1 MILLR
6 IILFLIDA
14 IKQFLHKNCQYMAAA
29 ISFYALFSMFP
40 LGLAVISILG
50 FIIGTESSNETLA
63 KEIADVLPISSD
75 LIGSTMEGIISAR
88 AITGIASFV
97 GLVWTS
103 SAAFSAVRKGINTAW
118 GVTTPRAFLWERI
131 IDIGLVF
138 AAGLLVL
145 IILFTAPLIEI
156 IRQIFEYTLPQNEIP
171 ADMIWGTIADL
182 VSPLLAFISILIL
195 YRWLPNT
202 KVKIIHVVP
211 GALLASICFIIAQLG
226 FIWYVGKLP
235 VYNIL
240 YGAVG
245 AIMALLAWVYISALI
260 ILFGAQITSMFHEY
274 STSSS
279 KKSGILSFWTG
290 FTRVR
295 VKIVNVSA
303 NE

>member
-97 GLVWTS
+97 GLEWTS

-211 GALLASICFIIAQLG
+211 GALLASICFILAQLG
-226 FIWYVGKLP
+226 FIWYVGKFP

-279 KKSGILSFWTG
+279 KNPSILSFWTG

-295 VKIVNVSA
+295 VKIVKVSS
-303 NE
+303 ND

>member
-88 AITGIASFV
+88 AITGIASFI

-118 GVTTPRAFLWERI
+118 GVTTPRAFVWERI

-156 IRQIFEYTLPQNEIP
+156 IRQIFEYNLPQNEIP

-182 VSPLLAFISILIL
+182 VSPILAFISILVL

-202 KVKIIHVVP
+202 KVRIIHVVP
-211 GALLASICFIIAQLG
+211 GALLASICFILAQLG
-226 FIWYVGKLP
+226 FIWYVGKFP

-295 VKIVNVSA
+295 VKIVNVSS
-303 NE
+303 ND

>member
-63 KEIADVLPISSD
+63 KDIANVLPISSD
-75 LIGSTMEGIISAR
+75 LIGSTMEGVISAR
-88 AITGIASFV
+88 AITGIASFI

-118 GVTTPRAFLWERI
+118 GVTTPRAFVWERI

-156 IRQIFEYTLPQNEIP
+156 IRQIFEYNLPQNEIP

-182 VSPLLAFISILIL
+182 VSPILAFISILVL

-202 KVKIIHVVP
+202 KVRIIHVVP
-211 GALLASICFIIAQLG
+211 GALLASICFILAQLG
-226 FIWYVGKLP
+226 FIWYVGKFP

-295 VKIVNVSA
+295 VKIVNVSS
-303 NE
+303 ND

>member
-202 KVKIIHVVP
+202 KVNIIHVVP
-211 GALLASICFIIAQLG
+211 GALLASICFILAQLG
-226 FIWYVGKLP
+226 FIWYVGKFP

-295 VKIVNVSA
+295 VKIVKVSS
-303 NE
+303 ND

>member
-226 FIWYVGKLP
+226 FIWYVGKFP

-279 KKSGILSFWTG
+279 KNSSILSFWTG

-295 VKIVNVSA
+295 VKIVNVSS
-303 NE
+303 ND

>member
-211 GALLASICFIIAQLG
+211 GALLASICFILAQLG
-226 FIWYVGKLP
+226 FIWYVGKFP

-274 STSSS
+274 SISSS
-279 KKSGILSFWTG
+279 KKTGMLSFWTG

-295 VKIVNVSA
+295 IKIVNISS
-303 NE
+303 ND

>member
-171 ADMIWGTIADL
+171 ADMVWGTIADL

-211 GALLASICFIIAQLG
+211 GALLASICFILAQLG
-226 FIWYVGKLP
+226 FIWYVGKFP

-279 KKSGILSFWTG
+279 KKPGVLSFWTG

-295 VKIVNVSA
+295 VKIVNISS
-303 NE
+303 ND

>member
-156 IRQIFEYTLPQNEIP
+156 IRQIFEYNLPQNEIP

-182 VSPLLAFISILIL
+182 VSPILAFISILVL

-211 GALLASICFIIAQLG
+211 GALLASICFILAQLG
-226 FIWYVGKLP
+226 FIWYVGKFP

-295 VKIVNVSA
+295 VKIVNVSS
-303 NE
+303 ND

>member
-156 IRQIFEYTLPQNEIP
+156 IRQIFEHALPQNEIP

-211 GALLASICFIIAQLG
+211 GALLASICFILAQLG
-226 FIWYVGKLP
+226 FIWYVGKFP

-279 KKSGILSFWTG
+279 KNSSILSFWTG

-295 VKIVNVSA
+295 VKIVNVSS
-303 NE
+303 ND

>member
-202 KVKIIHVVP
+202 KVNIIHVVP
-211 GALLASICFIIAQLG
+211 GALLASSCFILAQLG
-226 FIWYVGKLP
+226 FIWYVGKFP

-279 KKSGILSFWTG
+279 KNSSILSFWTG

-295 VKIVNVSA
+295 VKIVNVSS
-303 NE
+303 ND

>member
-226 FIWYVGKLP
+226 FIWYVGKFP

-295 VKIVNVSA
+295 IKIVNVSS

>member
-1 MILLR
+1 
-6 IILFLIDA
+6 
-14 IKQFLHKNCQYMAAA
+14 MAAA

-171 ADMIWGTIADL
+171 ADMIWATIADL

-211 GALLASICFIIAQLG
+211 GALLASICFILAQLG
-226 FIWYVGKLP
+226 FIWYVGKFP

-245 AIMALLAWVYISALI
+245 AVMALLAWVYISALI

-274 STSSS
+274 SISSS
-279 KKSGILSFWTG
+279 KKTGMLSFWTG

-295 VKIVNVSA
+295 IKIVNISS
-303 NE
+303 ND

>member
-1 MILLR
+1 
-6 IILFLIDA
+6 
-14 IKQFLHKNCQYMAAA
+14 MAAA

-63 KEIADVLPISSD
+63 KDIANVLPISSD

-118 GVTTPRAFLWERI
+118 GVTTPRAFVWERI

-156 IRQIFEYTLPQNEIP
+156 IRQIFEYNLPQNEIP

-182 VSPLLAFISILIL
+182 VSPILAFISILVL

-202 KVKIIHVVP
+202 KVRIIHVVP
-211 GALLASICFIIAQLG
+211 GALLASICFILAQLG
-226 FIWYVGKLP
+226 FIWYVGKFP

-295 VKIVNVSA
+295 VKIVNVSS
-303 NE
+303 ND

>member
-1 MILLR
+1 
-6 IILFLIDA
+6 
-14 IKQFLHKNCQYMAAA
+14 MAAA

-202 KVKIIHVVP
+202 KVNIIHVVP
-211 GALLASICFIIAQLG
+211 GALLASICFILAQLG
-226 FIWYVGKLP
+226 FIWYVGKFP

-279 KKSGILSFWTG
+279 QKSGILSFWTG

-295 VKIVNVSA
+295 VKIVKVSS
-303 NE
+303 ND

>member
-211 GALLASICFIIAQLG
+211 GALLASICFILAQLG
-226 FIWYVGKLP
+226 FIWYVGKFP

-274 STSSS
+274 SISSS
-279 KKSGILSFWTG
+279 KKTGILSFWTG

-295 VKIVNVSA
+295 IKIVNISP
-303 NE
+303 ND

>member
-182 VSPLLAFISILIL
+182 ISPLLAFISILIL

-226 FIWYVGKLP
+226 FIWYVGKFP

-295 VKIVNVSA
+295 IKIVNVSS

>member
-202 KVKIIHVVP
+202 KVNIIHVVP
-211 GALLASICFIIAQLG
+211 GALLASICFILAQLG
-226 FIWYVGKLP
+226 FIWYVGKFP

-245 AIMALLAWVYISALI
+245 AVMALLAWVYISALI

-295 VKIVNVSA
+295 VKIVKVSS
-303 NE
+303 ND

>member
-182 VSPLLAFISILIL
+182 VSPLLVFISILIL

-211 GALLASICFIIAQLG
+211 GALLASICFILAQLG
-226 FIWYVGKLP
+226 FIWYVGKFP

-295 VKIVNVSA
+295 VKIVNVSS

>member
-211 GALLASICFIIAQLG
+211 GALLASICFILAQLG
-226 FIWYVGKLP
+226 FIWYVGKFP

>member
-1 MILLR
+1 
-6 IILFLIDA
+6 
-14 IKQFLHKNCQYMAAA
+14 MAAA

-63 KEIADVLPISSD
+63 KDIANVLPISSD
-75 LIGSTMEGIISAR
+75 LIGSTMEGIISAS

-156 IRQIFEYTLPQNEIP
+156 IRQIFEYNLPQNEIP

-182 VSPLLAFISILIL
+182 VSPILAFISILVL

-202 KVKIIHVVP
+202 KVRIIHVVP
-211 GALLASICFIIAQLG
+211 GALLASICFILAQLG
-226 FIWYVGKLP
+226 FIWYVGKFP

-290 FTRVR
+290 CTRVR
-295 VKIVNVSA
+295 VKIVNVSS
-303 NE
+303 ND

>member
-171 ADMIWGTIADL
+171 ADMIWATIADL

-211 GALLASICFIIAQLG
+211 GALLASICFILAQLG
-226 FIWYVGKLP
+226 FIWYVGKFP

-279 KKSGILSFWTG
+279 KNSRPGKRAKDLAEPKFFSPACMVGP
-290 FTRVR
+290 
-295 VKIVNVSA
+295 
-303 NE
+303 

>member
-75 LIGSTMEGIISAR
+75 LIGSTMEGIISTR

-118 GVTTPRAFLWERI
+118 GVTSPRAFVWERI

-182 VSPLLAFISILIL
+182 VSPLLTFISILIL

-211 GALLASICFIIAQLG
+211 GALLASICFILAQLG
-226 FIWYVGKLP
+226 FIWYVGKFP

-295 VKIVNVSA
+295 VKIVNVSS
-303 NE
+303 ND

>member
-156 IRQIFEYTLPQNEIP
+156 IRQIFEYNLHQNEIP

-211 GALLASICFIIAQLG
+211 GALLASICFILAQLG
-226 FIWYVGKLP
+226 FIWYVGKFP

-279 KKSGILSFWTG
+279 KNSSILSFWTG

-295 VKIVNVSA
+295 VKIVNVSS
-303 NE
+303 ND

>member
-171 ADMIWGTIADL
+171 ADMIWATIADL

-211 GALLASICFIIAQLG
+211 GALLASICFILAQLG
-226 FIWYVGKLP
+226 FIWYVGKFP

-274 STSSS
+274 SISSS
-279 KKSGILSFWTG
+279 KKTGMLSFWTG

-295 VKIVNVSA
+295 IKIVNISP
-303 NE
+303 ND

>member
-1 MILLR
+1 
-6 IILFLIDA
+6 
-14 IKQFLHKNCQYMAAA
+14 MAAA

-211 GALLASICFIIAQLG
+211 GALLASICFILAQLG
-226 FIWYVGKLP
+226 FIWYVGKFP

>member
-171 ADMIWGTIADL
+171 ADMIWATIADL

-211 GALLASICFIIAQLG
+211 GALLASICFILAQLG
-226 FIWYVGKLP
+226 FIWYVGKFP

-279 KKSGILSFWTG
+279 KNSSILSFWTG

-295 VKIVNVSA
+295 VKIVNVSS
-303 NE
+303 ND

>member
-63 KEIADVLPISSD
+63 KDIANVLPISSD

-118 GVTTPRAFLWERI
+118 GVTTPRAFVWERI

-156 IRQIFEYTLPQNEIP
+156 IRQIFEYNLPQNEIP

-182 VSPLLAFISILIL
+182 VSPILAFISILVL

-202 KVKIIHVVP
+202 KVRIIHVVP
-211 GALLASICFIIAQLG
+211 GALLASICFILAQLG
-226 FIWYVGKLP
+226 FIWYVGKFP

-295 VKIVNVSA
+295 VKIVNVSS
-303 NE
+303 ND

>member
-226 FIWYVGKLP
+226 FIWYVGKFP

-274 STSSS
+274 SISSS
-279 KKSGILSFWTG
+279 KKTGMLSFWTG

-295 VKIVNVSA
+295 IKIVNISS
-303 NE
+303 ND

>member
-226 FIWYVGKLP
+226 FIWYVGKFP

>member
-211 GALLASICFIIAQLG
+211 GALLASICFILAQLG
-226 FIWYVGKLP
+226 FIWYVGKFP

-295 VKIVNVSA
+295 VKIVNVSS
-303 NE
+303 ND

>member
-171 ADMIWGTIADL
+171 ADMIWATIADL

-211 GALLASICFIIAQLG
+211 GALLASICFILAQLG
-226 FIWYVGKLP
+226 FIWYVGKFP

-274 STSSS
+274 SISSS
-279 KKSGILSFWTG
+279 KKTGMLSFWTG

-295 VKIVNVSA
+295 IKIVNISS
-303 NE
+303 ND

>member
-211 GALLASICFIIAQLG
+211 GALLASICFILAQLG
-226 FIWYVGKLP
+226 FIWYVGKFP

-279 KKSGILSFWTG
+279 KKSSILSFWTG

-295 VKIVNVSA
+295 VKIVNVSS
-303 NE
+303 ND

>member
-211 GALLASICFIIAQLG
+211 GALLASICFILAQLG
-226 FIWYVGKLP
+226 FIWYVGKFP

-279 KKSGILSFWTG
+279 KNSSILSFWTG

-295 VKIVNVSA
+295 VKIVNVSS
-303 NE
+303 ND

>member
-202 KVKIIHVVP
+202 KVSIIHVVP
-211 GALLASICFIIAQLG
+211 GALLASICFIFAQLG
-226 FIWYVGKLP
+226 FIWYVGKFP

-295 VKIVNVSA
+295 VKIVNVSS

>member
-156 IRQIFEYTLPQNEIP
+156 IRQIFEYNLPQNEIP

-211 GALLASICFIIAQLG
+211 GALLASICFILAQLG
-226 FIWYVGKLP
+226 FIWYVGKFP

-295 VKIVNVSA
+295 VKIVNVSS
-303 NE
+303 ND